1 MTSRKKLEEIH
12 RYCAAYLAAE
22 DRTQTEIAETLNISQ
37 AAVSRLIKQAKE
49 EGVLSVKFASDRLPA
64 GVMDEVFWTCTGEE
78 YNGKLREFT
87 KHLDDAP
94 RMRVFS
100 SGDPKAGS
108 RRMIET
114 FADNAAPYVRELL
127 LACGKLGVAWGGV
140 LRAVLNSLQKAGP
153 SSRWSDRQV
162 DVVPLAGDPQS
173 EDPADTGSSVIA
185 NELSQRIN
193 GSLPEV
199 HYSLGMVP
207 AIIPE
212 DFSSEK
218 ELAIIRRL
226 IGKVRSYEQI
236 WGRNGEGHKAKS
248 GIVDGL
254 DGIFTSVG
262 TARRP
267 LGWRRESQLL
277 EPGGIIRELPK
288 LAYGDIG
295 GVVIPR
301 DNLRPDQERRLEQ
314 GVISRWTGL
323 TIQDLKACFQ
333 RALRGG
339 VRSPG
344 VVVICFGEDRADFV
358 FDLLRSQAARPGV
371 INHLVVD
378 QTFANRLL
386 EKIQRADFS
395 PRGTSVPLGGS
406 EAKASRGLK
415 PALQASSSPSPCRT
429 LSVH

>member
-1 MTSRKKLEEIH
+1 MSSRKKLEEIH

-22 DRTQTEIAETLNISQ
+22 DRTQMEIAETLKISQ
-37 AAVSRLIKQAKE
+37 AAVSRLIKQAKV
-49 EGVLSVKFASDRLPA
+49 EGVLSVKFASDKLPA
-64 GVMDEVFWTCTGEE
+64 GVMDEVLWTCTGEE
-78 YNGKLREFT
+78 YNRTLREFT

-100 SGDPKAGS
+100 SGDPQVGP

-114 FADNAAPYVRELL
+114 FADNAAPYIRELL
-127 LACGKLGVAWGGV
+127 LSCGKLGVTWGGV
-140 LRAVLNSLQKAGP
+140 LRAVLNSLQKGGA

-218 ELAIIRRL
+218 ELAVIRRL

-236 WGRNGEGHKAKS
+236 WGRNEEGHKAKS

-267 LGWRRESQLL
+267 LGRGRDSQLL

-295 GVVIPR
+295 VVIPR
-301 DNLRPDQERRLEQ
+301 DNLGSDQERRLEQ
-314 GVISRWTGL
+314 EVISRWTGL

-333 RALRGG
+333 RALKGG
-339 VRSPG
+339 LRSPG

-371 INHLVVD
+371 INRLVVD
-378 QTFANRLL
+378 QTFAKRLL
-386 EKIQRADFS
+386 KRINGPTNAS
-395 PRGTSVPLGGS
+395 NS
-406 EAKASRGLK
+406 AKR
-415 PALQASSSPSPCRT
+415 PASSQVARAASIDRGRG
-429 LSVH
+429 

>member
-1 MTSRKKLEEIH
+1 MSSRKKLEDIH
-12 RYCAAYLAAE
+12 CYCAAYLAAE
-22 DRTQTEIAETLNISQ
+22 DRTQVEIAETLKISQ

-49 EGVLSVKFASDRLPA
+49 EGVLSVKFAPDKVPA
-64 GVMDEVFWTCTGEE
+64 GVMDEVFWTCTGQE
-78 YNGKLREFT
+78 YNRTLREFT
-87 KHLDDAP
+87 KHLDDSP

-100 SGDPKAGS
+100 GGDPKAGS
-108 RRMIET
+108 RIET
-114 FADNAAPYVRELL
+114 FADNAAPYIRELL
-127 LACGKLGVAWGGV
+127 LSCGKLGVTWGGV
-140 LRAVLNSLQKAGP
+140 LRAVLKSLQKAGP
-153 SSRWSDRQV
+153 SSRWSDRQI

-173 EDPADTGSSVIA
+173 QDPADTGSSVIA
-185 NELSQRIN
+185 NELSQRLN
-193 GSLPEV
+193 GSLPDV

-212 DFSSEK
+212 DFSSK
-218 ELAIIRRL
+218 EELTVIRRL
-226 IGKVRSYEQI
+226 IGKVLSYEQI

-262 TARRP
+262 TASRP
-267 LGWRRESQLL
+267 LGWRRGSQLL

-333 RALRGG
+333 RALTSGR
-339 VRSPG
+339 RSPG

-378 QTFANRLL
+378 QTFANRLF
-386 EKIQRADFS
+386 EKIRRADFG

-406 EAKASRGLK
+406 EAKASRGLR
-415 PALQASSSPSPCRT
+415 PALQAARAAI
-429 LSVH
+429 H